1 MSSSPLPLHPIVAGT
16 FGAGELLRQNPEL
29 RRGLTAL
36 LGVAAV
42 RSSEVGENRDRW
54 IFVQR
59 PRLDLGGCHW
69 VTVDLCTGGR
79 DLAMTYPFVRSDL
92 DRGSMIVWLILRTVS
107 FRKKSNPSPRFWI
120 VRLMSSHTPSPRH
133 LFKRVLMLL

>member
-1 MSSSPLPLHPIVAGT
+1 MAPPCRVRPH
-16 FGAGELLRQNPEL
+16 
-29 RRGLTAL
+29 RGFD
-36 LGVAAV
+36 GK
-42 RSSEVGENRDRW
+42 RENCDRW

-59 PRLDLGGCHW
+59 PRLDLGGSHW

-107 FRKKSNPSPRFWI
+107 FRKKSNPSP
-120 VRLMSSHTPSPRH
+120 
-133 LFKRVLMLL
+133 